1 MTQRTHLLGV
11 LLLCSYLLR
20 AQVTPSNFVLGH
32 YPAERNKASY
42 TLPGFLA
49 SGTGMNYGANYNFT
63 LNYGTTDGTSPGFN
77 RIVKTFQV
85 SGQTYTLTKAVP
97 GAKPFKSVTVKRLE
111 GSTGEKITALFEAQN
126 PPDAE
131 PNTVLNLVPD
141 YVGTM
146 EDLINSYVINRGT
159 DNVFERKGNNNT
171 TNNIVRIDLVLEE
184 QVIIPANAGD
194 RQKSG
199 FLLMERGAN
208 DSFKAAAITGVDGAG
223 NPTSFGNIVNIAANT
238 WGTTGQNMESVVVQK
253 NPGDSDLRASQKIG
267 TQPIAGVF
275 ISLDNLG
282 VPAGTTIYGITIL
295 ENNAIDPENFPTVA
309 TLDNGLDFM
318 AGGGFFTKA
327 ILIKG
332 KVWIDTNEDAIF
344 DGSTELG
351 TNNGGTIWASL
362 VGPDN
367 KVISSIAV
375 DASGY
380 YTLFVAESQRVAG
393 AYKVILTNTEKRE
406 GETLIGS
413 DALLNGYTPT
423 GTNFQNTPDT
433 ENESMII
440 NIGALEG
447 RDTDME
453 GIDFGIIKSVTPVNL
468 VHFSATQ
475 VQNEV
480 SLSWTTSSEVN
491 NEGFEVQ
498 FSEDGRNWQTQDFVK
513 AKTLDGNSEETTHY
527 SSLHQRPVFGQNYYR
542 LKQIDHDGTF
552 AFSPIRV
559 IKVSISSLVAWP
571 NPSPGSLRV
580 AVSDEQAKQIKA
592 MKIVDM
598 GGRVLKESKAF
609 QEQWDISELR
619 SDAVYLLRVEY
630 KNNFSEQ
637 IRIYKR

>member
-1 MTQRTHLLGV
+1 
-11 LLLCSYLLR
+11 
-20 AQVTPSNFVLGH
+20 
-32 YPAERNKASY
+32 
-42 TLPGFLA
+42 
-49 SGTGMNYGANYNFT
+49 MNYGANYNFT

-498 FSEDGRNWQTQDFVK
+498 FSEDGRNWQTLDFVK